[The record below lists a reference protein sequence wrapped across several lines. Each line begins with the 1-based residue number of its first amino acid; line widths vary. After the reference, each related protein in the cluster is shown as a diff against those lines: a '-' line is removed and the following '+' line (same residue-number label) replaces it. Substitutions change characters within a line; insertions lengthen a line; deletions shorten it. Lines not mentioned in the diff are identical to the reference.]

1 MPKRITILMDDD
13 LYKKLKELQAKKI
26 WTRTATSISFSKV
39 VNETLRKSLNY

>member
-26 WTRTATSISFSKV
+26 RTSTASVSFSKV
-39 VNETLRKSLNY
+39 FNETLRKSLNY